1 MDTHNPYAPS
11 PASLKP
17 VKPRSGIGVWR
28 DGNVLVMRHDASL
41 PERCVKCNEDSVEPS
56 KKRQLYWH
64 HPGIYALFLI
74 NVVVYIAVAMVV
86 RKKAVVAPGL
96 CSEHRARRRWII
108 GLGWLGAI
116 VGLVEAI
123 TTGSNGSM
131 GLMALGIL
139 VFLLSI
145 ILSMIFGRI
154 VYPKRIDKAYV
165 RLKGCG
171 SEFLDALPQLPR
183 QV

>member
-1 MDTHNPYAPS
+1 MDSHNPYAPS

-17 VKPRSGIGVWR
+17 VKLRSGGGVWR
-28 DGNVLVMRHDASL
+28 DGNVLVMKHDASL

-64 HPGIYALFLI
+64 HPGIYALFAL
-74 NVVVYIAVAMVV
+74 NVVIYIAVAMVV

-96 CSEHRARRRWII
+96 CREHRARRRWII
-108 GLGWLGAI
+108 TLGWLGAL
-116 VGLVEAI
+116 GSLLEAI
-123 TTGSNGSM
+123 VTGTSGST

-139 VFLLSI
+139 VFFLSI
-145 ILSMIFGRI
+145 ILSMIFARI
-154 VYPKRIDKAYV
+154 VYPKRIDKTYV

-183 QV
+183 Q